1 MRLPTPP
8 APPDPVASERV
19 EIDVTA
25 VVAGGDGLGRHADG
39 RVVLVRGA
47 LPGERVTAVVTK
59 AEKRLLRADVDEV
72 VVAAPAR
79 VAPPCPRVADGCGGC
94 GWQHVAPDAQPALKA
109 AIAADALRRIGR
121 LEPPAIDLGPRLDP
135 TGYRTTVR
143 AAVDDEGRAAF
154 RRHHTHDLVVVG
166 DTEAGCL
173 VAHPLVDEVLRAA
186 AFPGA
191 GEVVVR
197 AGAAPGERLVVVDPS
212 GAARAVGVPAGLRVV
227 GGDHLRGSSPTRAWY
242 HEEVAGRRF
251 RISARS
257 FFQARPDGAAALV
270 DAVRDAAAGASD
282 GAALGGRSRLVDLYG
297 GVGLFAAARGA
308 EVGGGVTLVESA
320 ASAVAGGR
328 GWRPPGRGGGPRGR
342 PRPGQPQGDRRQ
354 GHRRR
359 LPAVAPVAGGAG
371 GRRPRPGRPRGR
383 GGRAD
388 GGHRGADRR
397 RRLVRPRRPRP
408 RRGVAGHR
416 RVRPRLAPP
425 GRPLPRHPPRRGG
438 VGLAAEVTHV
448 LRRFARYRR

>member
-197 AGAAPGERLVVVDPS
+197 AGAATGERLVVVDPS
-212 GAARAVGVPAGLRVV
+212 GAARAVGVPDGVRVV

-297 GVGLFAAARGA
+297 GVGLFAAALGA
-308 EVGGGVTLVESA
+308 EAGGGVTLVESA
-320 ASAVAGGR
+320 ASAVADARVNLRAIEARVIAVDCRRWRPSPAELVVADPARAGLGAEVVERMAATGAPTVVVVSCDPAALGR
-328 GWRPPGRGGGPRGR
+328 DAGLLVTAGYALDSLRLVDLFPGTPHVEVVSGWR
-342 PRPGQPQGDRRQ
+342 RR
-354 GHRRR
+354 
-359 LPAVAPVAGGAG
+359 
-371 GRRPRPGRPRGR
+371 
-383 GGRAD
+383 
-388 GGHRGADRR
+388 
-397 RRLVRPRRPRP
+397 
-408 RRGVAGHR
+408 
-416 RVRPRLAPP
+416 
-425 GRPLPRHPPRRGG
+425 
-438 VGLAAEVTHV
+438 
-448 LRRFARYRR
+448 

>member
-1 MRLPTPP
+1 MPP

-143 AAVDDEGRAAF
+143 AAVDDEGRAAL

-197 AGAAPGERLVVVDPS
+197 AGAATGERLVVVDPS
-212 GAARAVGVPAGLRVV
+212 GAARAVGVPDGVRVV

-297 GVGLFAAARGA
+297 GVGLFAAALGA
-308 EVGGGVTLVESA
+308 EAGGGVTLVESA
-320 ASAVAGGR
+320 ASAVADARVNLRAIEARVIAVDCRRWRPSPAELVVADPARAGLGAEVVERMAATGAPTVVVVSCDPAALGR
-328 GWRPPGRGGGPRGR
+328 DAGLLVTAGYALDSLRLVDLFPGTPHVEVVSGWR
-342 PRPGQPQGDRRQ
+342 RR
-354 GHRRR
+354 
-359 LPAVAPVAGGAG
+359 
-371 GRRPRPGRPRGR
+371 
-383 GGRAD
+383 
-388 GGHRGADRR
+388 
-397 RRLVRPRRPRP
+397 
-408 RRGVAGHR
+408 
-416 RVRPRLAPP
+416 
-425 GRPLPRHPPRRGG
+425 
-438 VGLAAEVTHV
+438 
-448 LRRFARYRR
+448 

>member
-143 AAVDDEGRAAF
+143 AAVDDEGRAGF

-173 VAHPLVDEVLRAA
+173 VAHPLVDEVVRAA

-197 AGAAPGERLVVVDPS
+197 AGAATGERLVVVDPS
-212 GAARAVGVPAGLRVV
+212 GASRAVGVPDGVRVV

-297 GVGLFAAARGA
+297 GVGLFAAALGA
-308 EVGGGVTLVESA
+308 EAGGGVTLVESA
-320 ASAVAGGR
+320 ASAVADARVNLRAIEARVIAVDCRRWRPSPAELVVADPARAGLGAEVVERMAATGAPTVVVVSCDPAALGR
-328 GWRPPGRGGGPRGR
+328 DAGLLVTAGYALDSLRLVDLFPGTPHVEVVSGWR
-342 PRPGQPQGDRRQ
+342 RR
-354 GHRRR
+354 
-359 LPAVAPVAGGAG
+359 
-371 GRRPRPGRPRGR
+371 
-383 GGRAD
+383 
-388 GGHRGADRR
+388 
-397 RRLVRPRRPRP
+397 
-408 RRGVAGHR
+408 
-416 RVRPRLAPP
+416 
-425 GRPLPRHPPRRGG
+425 
-438 VGLAAEVTHV
+438 
-448 LRRFARYRR
+448 

>member
-8 APPDPVASERV
+8 APSEPAAPERV

-59 AEKRLLRADVDEV
+59 VEKRLLRADVDEV
-72 VVAAPAR
+72 IVAAPAR

-94 GWQHVAPDAQPALKA
+94 GWQHVTPDAQPALKA

-121 LEPPAIDLGPRLDP
+121 VDPPAIDLGPRLP
-135 TGYRTTVR
+135 ATGYRTTVR
-143 AAVDDEGRAAF
+143 AAVDDEGRTAF
-154 RRHHTHDLVVVG
+154 RRHHRHDLVVVG

-191 GEVVVR
+191 REVVVR
-197 AGAAPGERLVVVDPS
+197 AGAATGERLVVVDPS
-212 GAARAVGVPAGLRVV
+212 GAARAVGVPDGVRVV

-242 HEEVAGRRF
+242 HEEVVGRRY

-270 DAVRDAAAGASD
+270 DAVRAAAAGASD
-282 GAALGGRSRLVDLYG
+282 GAALGGHSRLVDLYG
-297 GVGLFAAARGA
+297 GVGLFAAALGA
-308 EVGGGVTLVESA
+308 EAGGGVTLVESA
-320 ASAVAGGR
+320 PSAVADARVNLEGLDAR
-328 GWRPPGRGGGPRGR
+328 VVAVDCRRWRPS
-342 PRPGQPQGDRRQ
+342 
-354 GHRRR
+354 
-359 LPAVAPVAGGAG
+359 PAELVVADPA
-371 GRRPRPGRPRGR
+371 
-383 GGRAD
+383 RA
-388 GGHRGADRR
+388 
-397 RRLVRPRRPRP
+397 
-408 RRGVAGHR
+408 
-416 RVRPRLAPP
+416 
-425 GRPLPRHPPRRGG
+425 
-438 VGLAAEVTHV
+438 GLAAEVVGRVAATGASTVVVVSCDPAALGRDAGLLVAAGYALDSLRLVDLFPGTPHV
-448 LRRFARYRR
+448 EVVSGWRQR

>member
-1 MRLPTPP
+1 MPP

-59 AEKRLLRADVDEV
+59 AEKRLLRAEVDEV

-143 AAVDDEGRAAF
+143 AAVDDEGRAAL

-173 VAHPLVDEVLRAA
+173 VAHPLVDEVLRVA

-197 AGAAPGERLVVVDPS
+197 AGAATGERLVVVDPS
-212 GAARAVGVPAGLRVV
+212 GAARAVGVPDGVRVV

-297 GVGLFAAARGA
+297 GVGLFAAALGA
-308 EVGGGVTLVESA
+308 EAGGGVTLVESA
-320 ASAVAGGR
+320 ASAVADARVNLRAIEARVIAVDCRRWRPSPAELVVADPARAGLGAEVVERMAATGAPTVVVVSCDPAALGR
-328 GWRPPGRGGGPRGR
+328 DAGLLVTAGYALDSLRLVDLFPGTPHVEVVSGWR
-342 PRPGQPQGDRRQ
+342 RR
-354 GHRRR
+354 
-359 LPAVAPVAGGAG
+359 
-371 GRRPRPGRPRGR
+371 
-383 GGRAD
+383 
-388 GGHRGADRR
+388 
-397 RRLVRPRRPRP
+397 
-408 RRGVAGHR
+408 
-416 RVRPRLAPP
+416 
-425 GRPLPRHPPRRGG
+425 
-438 VGLAAEVTHV
+438 
-448 LRRFARYRR
+448 

>member
-1 MRLPTPP
+1 VRLPTPP

-197 AGAAPGERLVVVDPS
+197 AGAATGERLVVVDPS
-212 GAARAVGVPAGLRVV
+212 GAARAVGVPDGVRVV

-297 GVGLFAAARGA
+297 GVGLFAAALGA
-308 EVGGGVTLVESA
+308 EAGGGVTLVESA
-320 ASAVAGGR
+320 PSAVADARVNLRAIEARVIAVDCRRWRPSPAELVVADPARAGLGAEVVDRMAATGAPTVVVVSCDPAALGR
-328 GWRPPGRGGGPRGR
+328 DAGLLVTAGYALDSLRLVDLFPGTPHVEVVSGWR
-342 PRPGQPQGDRRQ
+342 RR
-354 GHRRR
+354 
-359 LPAVAPVAGGAG
+359 
-371 GRRPRPGRPRGR
+371 
-383 GGRAD
+383 
-388 GGHRGADRR
+388 
-397 RRLVRPRRPRP
+397 
-408 RRGVAGHR
+408 
-416 RVRPRLAPP
+416 
-425 GRPLPRHPPRRGG
+425 
-438 VGLAAEVTHV
+438 
-448 LRRFARYRR
+448 

>member
-197 AGAAPGERLVVVDPS
+197 AGAATGERLVVVDPS
-212 GAARAVGVPAGLRVV
+212 GAARAVGVPDGVRVV

-297 GVGLFAAARGA
+297 GVGLFAAALGA
-308 EVGGGVTLVESA
+308 EAGGGVTLVESA
-320 ASAVAGGR
+320 ASAVADARVNLRAIEARVIAVDCRRWRPSPAELVVADPARAGLGAEVVDRMAATGAPTVVVVSCDPAALGR
-328 GWRPPGRGGGPRGR
+328 DAGLLVTAGYALDSLRLVDLFPGTPHVEVVSGWR
-342 PRPGQPQGDRRQ
+342 RR
-354 GHRRR
+354 
-359 LPAVAPVAGGAG
+359 
-371 GRRPRPGRPRGR
+371 
-383 GGRAD
+383 
-388 GGHRGADRR
+388 
-397 RRLVRPRRPRP
+397 
-408 RRGVAGHR
+408 
-416 RVRPRLAPP
+416 
-425 GRPLPRHPPRRGG
+425 
-438 VGLAAEVTHV
+438 
-448 LRRFARYRR
+448 

>member
-8 APPDPVASERV
+8 APPGPVARERV
-19 EIDVTA
+19 EIEVTA

-72 VVAAPAR
+72 LVAAPAR

-109 AIAADALRRIGR
+109 AIATDALRRIGR
-121 LEPPAIDLGPRLDP
+121 LEPPAIDLGPRLAA

-143 AAVDDEGRAAF
+143 AAVDDEGRTAF

-166 DTEAGCL
+166 GTEAGCL
-173 VAHPLVDEVLRAA
+173 VAHPLVDDVLRVA

-191 GEVVVR
+191 CEVVVR
-197 AGAAPGERLVVVDPS
+197 AGAATGERLVVVDPS
-212 GAARAVGVPAGLRVV
+212 GAARAVGVPDGVRVV

-242 HEEVAGRRF
+242 HEEVAGRRY

-257 FFQARPDGAAALV
+257 FFQSRPDGAAALV
-270 DAVRDAAAGASD
+270 DAVRAAANGASD

-297 GVGLFAAARGA
+297 GVGLFAAALGVEA
-308 EVGGGVTLVESA
+308 GGSVTLVESA
-320 ASAVAGGR
+320 PSAVADAKVNVRAIGATVIEVDCRRWRPSPAELVVADPARAGLGTEVVERVAATGAPTVVVVSCDPAALGR
-328 GWRPPGRGGGPRGR
+328 DAGLLVAAGYALDSLRLIDLFPGTPHVEVVSGWR
-342 PRPGQPQGDRRQ
+342 RR
-354 GHRRR
+354 
-359 LPAVAPVAGGAG
+359 
-371 GRRPRPGRPRGR
+371 
-383 GGRAD
+383 
-388 GGHRGADRR
+388 
-397 RRLVRPRRPRP
+397 
-408 RRGVAGHR
+408 
-416 RVRPRLAPP
+416 
-425 GRPLPRHPPRRGG
+425 
-438 VGLAAEVTHV
+438 
-448 LRRFARYRR
+448 